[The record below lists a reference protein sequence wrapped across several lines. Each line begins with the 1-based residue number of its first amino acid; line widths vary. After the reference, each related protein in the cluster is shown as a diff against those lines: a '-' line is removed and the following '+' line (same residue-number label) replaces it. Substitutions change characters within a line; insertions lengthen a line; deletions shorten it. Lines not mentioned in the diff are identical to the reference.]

1 MFIFSECDSFYKAE
15 ISCIS
20 DLIETKTK
28 MMEAKYLSEIKL
40 IKAKCLSKA
49 EILELIDDDCRDNPC
64 QNGKCIDLVNDY
76 RCECPTFYSGRNC
89 DVKQKC
95 GNGYAGKNCNL
106 PCPVN
111 NPLQGWRIVDG
122 TCMR

>member
-1 MFIFSECDSFYKAE
+1 MIEAKNKE
-15 ISCIS
+15 I
-20 DLIETKTK
+20 EAKTK
-28 MMEAKYLSEIKL
+28 MIEAKCVSEIEL
-40 IKAKCLSKA
+40 VKAKCLSKA
-49 EILELIDDDCRDNPC
+49 EIIELIDDDCRDNPC